1 MARKLAL
8 ALALLGAMAASGCA
22 VVKQESAVQQWGIG
36 DAMEITAKVCF
47 TGLGDGSGEDCASGP
62 VDAGEFQAL
71 LAVRVPEGTA
81 GPPVVEATLEGGE
94 TVTLAHSMSYS
105 SELEELTP
113 AVDGLHWMGYVS
125 PPRTFAPDP
134 ESSAPPAGPQA
145 TIAAELALGLT
156 NGLPRQ
162 GAFRYQV
169 VAGLRPAAPSADRDV
184 ECAADV
190 TQETADGT
198 ICVDATETDTLTTVH
213 EAALSDVTFTG
224 PGAPVVVQAGRT
236 ATLPFDVAFFGSP
249 PPLEVSG
256 IADVG
261 DGRITPA
268 VATVTAPG
276 ALPISVVVPAGTA
289 PGDYDVLATVSTGM
303 AGRTARAT
311 LRVVAPP
318 DTTPPPAAA
327 DTTAPEL
334 KVKPVKGQ
342 TPRRVARKGLKLRV
356 TLSEPATVAGGLAKG
371 KPVAKTLPEGASTL
385 KLKLK
390 KQPGKALRRKRKARL
405 ALELLATDAAGNAT
419 SVGRTVRVKRPR

>member
-8 ALALLGAMAASGCA
+8 ALALLGAVATSGCA

-36 DAMEITAKVCF
+36 DAMQLGAKVCF
-47 TGLGDGSGEDCASGP
+47 TGLGDGSGEDCAAGP

-71 LAVRVPEGTA
+71 LAVRVPNDTA
-81 GPPVVEATLEGGE
+81 GPPVMEATLEGGE

-113 AVDGLHWMGYVS
+113 ALDGLHWMGYVS
-125 PPRTFAPDP
+125 PPRTFATDP
-134 ESSAPPAGPQA
+134 ESPTPPAGPQA

-213 EAALSDVTFTG
+213 ETELSDVTLHA
-224 PGAPVVVQAGRT
+224 PAAPVAVQAGRT
-236 ATLPFDVAFFGSP
+236 ATVPFSVAFFGSP
-249 PPLEVSG
+249 PPLAVSG
-256 IADVG
+256 TTDVSG
-261 DGRITPA
+261 GTFTPA
-268 VATVTAPG
+268 IATVSEPG
-276 ALPISVVVPAGTA
+276 TLPISVVVPAGTP
-289 PGDYDVLATVSTGM
+289 PGDYGVWASVST
-303 AGRTARAT
+303 AAAT
-311 LRVVAPP
+311 RSAVAKLRVTAPP
-318 DTTPPPAAA
+318 GTTLPPAAG
-327 DTTAPEL
+327 DTTAPVL
-334 KVKPVKGQ
+334 TVKPVKGQ

-371 KPVAKTLPEGASTL
+371 KPVAKALPEGASTL

-390 KQPGKALRRKRKARL
+390 KKPGKALKRKRKARL